1 MANLRQA
8 LEHERVED
16 KPAKAVKCRVSKVDD
31 HTEQAQATETRLVLS
46 DTSLR
51 RKPSLKASTRKVTDP
66 MDITGRSWVTADDT
80 QQSKKSITEH
90 NRRHSSPETSV
101 PVQRKQ
107 QHTRQVDNMT
117 SAFILPDITIRHPSS
132 GPIRQVS
139 AGAEAVLDD
148 IKFHNGQNCTVCHQL
163 ISRDED
169 HHHHGETKR
178 TIKVPKPVPVSRR
191 MPEPDVYNE
200 EPTIRP
206 SQPPAHALATV
217 IKCLEDELR
226 HLKMKLSQYQD
237 LYNSHDAAISRRQ
250 RKDCGKKIEG
260 LLKDVDVKADQ
271 IYALYDALEGQ
282 KENDHE
288 MTGQELDE
296 TLQSIGVD
304 PAEISVR
311 DEDADE
317 VPRPKTR
324 HPWDLESSDEEELP
338 WEGIESTSTGR
349 FANGVQ
355 GQPRS
360 LSA

>member
-1 MANLRQA
+1 
-8 LEHERVED
+8 
-16 KPAKAVKCRVSKVDD
+16 
-31 HTEQAQATETRLVLS
+31 
-46 DTSLR
+46 
-51 RKPSLKASTRKVTDP
+51 

-90 NRRHSSPETSV
+90 NRRHSETSV
-101 PVQRKQ
+101 PVKRKQ
-107 QHTRQVDNMT
+107 QRTRQVDNMT

-169 HHHHGETKR
+169 HHHQGETKR
-178 TIKVPKPVPVSRR
+178 TIKVPKPVPVSQR

-206 SQPPAHALATV
+206 SQPPAHALASV

-250 RKDCGKKIEG
+250 RKDCGKKIDG

-311 DEDADE
+311 DEEADE

>member
-1 MANLRQA
+1 
-8 LEHERVED
+8 
-16 KPAKAVKCRVSKVDD
+16 
-31 HTEQAQATETRLVLS
+31 
-46 DTSLR
+46 
-51 RKPSLKASTRKVTDP
+51 

-90 NRRHSSPETSV
+90 NRRHSETSV
-101 PVQRKQ
+101 PVKRKQ
-107 QHTRQVDNMT
+107 QRTRQVDNMK

-169 HHHHGETKR
+169 HHHQGETKR
-178 TIKVPKPVPVSRR
+178 TIKVPKPVPVSQR

-206 SQPPAHALATV
+206 SQPPAHALASV

-250 RKDCGKKIEG
+250 RKDCGKKIDG

-288 MTGQELDE
+288 MTGQEFDE

-311 DEDADE
+311 DEEADE

-338 WEGIESTSTGR
+338 WEGIESTGTGK